1 MLASSMNK
9 EIIKGKQEKF
19 SKIGK
24 SKRKRVNT
32 LRFYRTIAMRAKWGL
47 KSSPLRIK
55 KPVKELFSEFL
66 KLQHQT

>member
-19 SKIGK
+19 SKIGT

-32 LRFYRTIAMRAKWGL
+32 LRFMGL
-47 KSSPLRIK
+47 
-55 KPVKELFSEFL
+55 
-66 KLQHQT
+66 